1 VIRNPSLIRKRP
13 YVAGKGVYAPV
24 RGCFL
29 ALKGVSFKRL
39 GACQSNWKALFEGP
53 SRSCFGFLLIS
64 MRPRVLAEVQELAR
78 KHAPSAIVA
87 ELARLSEKAK
97 NARIAAE
104 RAAL

>member
-1 VIRNPSLIRKRP
+1 M
-13 YVAGKGVYAPV
+13 
-24 RGCFL
+24 
-29 ALKGVSFKRL
+29 
-39 GACQSNWKALFEGP
+39 FEGA

-78 KHAPSAIVA
+78 KHAPSAIA
-87 ELARLSEKAK
+87 ELARLSQKAK